1 VNDRDWIRDL
11 SNYLRQSFVRLCE
24 VLGQPRSISELR
36 SNPPLAIEEAKSFL
50 LGLESG
56 VFHFDE
62 NARVQSESLPYPS
75 KDNPGVELCQ
85 IFALNPPPPRIVRES
100 ICQLATA
107 SSLVLE
113 RGWMPG
119 QVKMGTVDPLE
130 YGVDMIV
137 ESAAGE
143 LLVGVEVKRSVHE
156 LQKFTND
163 FRQCCKRGAH
173 AKAECAFQQNHQ
185 MHEYC
190 VRYKPTFLWIV
201 APGSDVCFK
210 LSYADRHIELEELE
224 TLPRRS
230 HIEFGLSQGS
240 AGNQ

>member
-1 VNDRDWIRDL
+1 VNDRDWVRDL
-11 SNYLRQSFVRLCE
+11 SNYLRQGLVRLCE
-24 VLGQPRSISELR
+24 VLGQPRSISDLR

-56 VFHFDE
+56 LFHFDE
-62 NARVQSESLPYPS
+62 NVRLQSESLPYPS

-85 IFALNPPPPRIVRES
+85 IFALDPPPRIVRES
-100 ICQLATA
+100 VCQLATA
-107 SSLVLE
+107 SALVLE
-113 RGWMPG
+113 RGWQPG
-119 QVKMGTVDPLE
+119 QIKMGTVDPLD
-130 YGVDMIV
+130 YGVDMIL
-137 ESAAGE
+137 ESDTGE
-143 LLVGVEVKRSVHE
+143 LLVCVEVKRSVHE
-156 LQKFTND
+156 LEKFRND

-190 VRYKPTFLWIV
+190 VRYKPTYLWVV
-201 APGSDVCFK
+201 APGGDVCFK
-210 LSYADRHIELEELE
+210 LSYANGIVDLEELE

-230 HIEFGLSQGS
+230 HIEFGSSQSS